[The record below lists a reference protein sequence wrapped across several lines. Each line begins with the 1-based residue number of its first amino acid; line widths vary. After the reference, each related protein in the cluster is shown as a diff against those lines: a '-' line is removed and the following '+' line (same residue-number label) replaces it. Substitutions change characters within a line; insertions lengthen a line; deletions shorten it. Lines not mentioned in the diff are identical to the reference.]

1 MAEDWTLKGTVF
13 VACNCDYGCPC
24 NFNAPPT
31 HGKCEGGWTWHVDDG
46 SYGDVKLD
54 DLNFSVYVN
63 WPGAIH
69 EGDGEAL
76 ILVDERADES
86 QREAIATLVGGEVGG
101 PWGVLGWTW
110 PTVHGP
116 KAVAYQLEVA
126 GLGSRLKIGD
136 QVNLELTPVR
146 NPVTGAET
154 HAGAVLPE
162 GIIFKECDLGAS
174 ATFRV
179 QDGISYDHSGQYTAI
194 GPFEYA
200 GP

>member
-1 MAEDWTLKGTVF
+1 
-13 VACNCDYGCPC
+13 
-24 NFNAPPT
+24 
-31 HGKCEGGWTWHVDDG
+31 
-46 SYGDVKLD
+46 
-54 DLNFSVYVN
+54 
-63 WPGAIH
+63 
-69 EGDGEAL
+69 
-76 ILVDERADES
+76 
-86 QREAIATLVGGEVGG
+86 
-101 PWGVLGWTW
+101 
-110 PTVHGP
+110 
-116 KAVAYQLEVA
+116 VAYQLEVA